1 MKNYLN
7 NAFLKSKQNSNMPIV
22 KALLK
27 YDQSNFYLLILEYVE
42 PEYLITRE
50 TFYITQIIPYYN
62 VLKQG
67 YSSVACKAS
76 DETKNAF

>member
-1 MKNYLN
+1 ML
-7 NAFLKSKQNSNMPIV
+7 FKSKQNSNMPIV

-50 TFYITQIIPYYN
+50 TFI
-62 VLKQG
+62 
-67 YSSVACKAS
+67 
-76 DETKNAF
+76 